1 MKSRRFCRIIKLIS
15 ERFCRCAW
23 NKLCAGWDCWKTG
36 FLMLTDWLQKNNSK
50 VKKWAKDVWL
60 AILDWVNNAKATVA
74 GWVKHT
80 WSVILERVKNLWSD
94 VVSWVN
100 VKWDNS
106 ISWITRRKNRLV
118 DFFRHYYYEISAI
131 VIALIVICLIIV
143 FGKEGN
149 KRYENERKA
158 EEEKILNQQY
168 AYDVIDSIYNE
179 ISLTKKNSDSI
190 IVLQDKLLKKRK

>member
-23 NKLCAGWDCWKTG
+23 NKLCAGWDCCKNG
-36 FLMLTDWLQKNNSK
+36 FLMLAGWLQKNSPR
-50 VKKWAKDVWL
+50 VKKWAKDAWL
-60 AILDWVNNAKATVA
+60 AILDWVNNAKATVV

-80 WSVILERVKNLWSD
+80 WSVILDWVKKLWSA
-94 VVSWVN
+94 VENWVDG
-100 VKWDNS
+100 KWNNF
-106 ISWITRRKNRLV
+106 ISWIVPRKNRLV

-131 VIALIVICLIIV
+131 VIALIVICLIII

-158 EEEKILNQQY
+158 EEENFLNQQY
-168 AYDVIDSIYNE
+168 AYDAIDSIYNVL
-179 ISLTKKNSDSI
+179 SLTKKNSDSI
-190 IVLQDKLLKKRK
+190 IILQNKSYSKR

>member
-1 MKSRRFCRIIKLIS
+1 MSKLRAS
-15 ERFCRCAW
+15 W
-23 NKLCAGWDCWKTG
+23 NRGEKCS
-36 FLMLTDWLQKNNSK
+36 LMLTDWFRKNS
-50 VKKWAKDVWL
+50 
-60 AILDWVNNAKATVA
+60 
-74 GWVKHT
+74 
-80 WSVILERVKNLWSD
+80 SRVKNWAKNVWAAVLNWVKNTRATIVGRVKHAWSGILNQAKKLCSD
-94 VVSWVN
+94 AMGWVN

-106 ISWITRRKNRLV
+106 LSWITRRKNRLV

-131 VIALIVICLIIV
+131 VIAIFVICLIIV

-190 IVLQDKLLKKRK
+190 IVLQNKLLKKRK